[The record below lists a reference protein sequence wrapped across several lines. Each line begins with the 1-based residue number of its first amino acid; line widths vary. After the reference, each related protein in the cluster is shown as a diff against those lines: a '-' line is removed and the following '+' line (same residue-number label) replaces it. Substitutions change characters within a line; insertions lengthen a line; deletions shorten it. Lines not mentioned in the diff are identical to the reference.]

1 MVVLCVET
9 GPSAMRRIKGKRK
22 MDRAGTSSEREMKK
36 GAKKRGEN
44 EEEEQETAT
53 EQRSIL

>member
-1 MVVLCVET
+1 
-9 GPSAMRRIKGKRK
+9 MRRIKGKRK